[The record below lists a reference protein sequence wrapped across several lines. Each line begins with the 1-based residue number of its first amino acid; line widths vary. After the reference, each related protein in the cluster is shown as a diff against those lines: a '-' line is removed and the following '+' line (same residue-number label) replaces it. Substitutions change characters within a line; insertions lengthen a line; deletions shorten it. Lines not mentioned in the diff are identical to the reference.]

1 MLVDFSWYF
10 VFFGRYNILIELH
23 FSHSDTLVLFEEFQA
38 SDFLYTLRL
47 ERHEVLQVRGL
58 PPECRKPKRCGQ
70 WNIRK
75 LELFHGNLQLAGI
88 TLYCR
93 RCFHWESREIREGGD
108 TASSFK
114 WYELS
119 AAFLSHNSTWKC
131 VKFPNLCTNSTHCVF
146 SFKRDLRVL
155 SFLLTRLKSSSPLQL
170 DNGLV
175 KTGEHIKDHQGHRS
189 DWIKD
194 HIKTTSRIIKALL
207 EKQLLGWDM
216 LRPSNYA
223 EGRGWVGRMIDM
235 ITSMNFNHH
244 PNEARNSFKE

>member
-1 MLVDFSWYF
+1 MCKGTQS
-10 VFFGRYNILIELH
+10 LH
-23 FSHSDTLVLFEEFQA
+23 
-38 SDFLYTLRL
+38 
-47 ERHEVLQVRGL
+47 
-58 PPECRKPKRCGQ
+58 
-70 WNIRK
+70 
-75 LELFHGNLQLAGI
+75 
-88 TLYCR
+88 
-93 RCFHWESREIREGGD
+93 
-108 TASSFK
+108 
-114 WYELS
+114 
-119 AAFLSHNSTWKC
+119 
-131 VKFPNLCTNSTHCVF
+131 KFDSLCF

-223 EGRGWVGRMIDM
+223 EGRGWVGRMIDPFPSWLEELPSFYHCLSRATM
-235 ITSMNFNHH
+235 RGKVRWAWRCVWWLTLWTHLFGACWHWGDSLSLNVATGCHRPLQNPESFTDLAGTNIVT
-244 PNEARNSFKE
+244 EA